1 MNPPRCSALASLSLL
16 SAAGLALAGPHDR
29 DPLTSAAI
37 IEQDDP
43 VPWGAWSFGVDVGL
57 QWRVTD
63 NSSADYLVVP
73 TVLSLRSPAHWE
85 WDFAGGKVVTRARL
99 NLLLQG
105 VADGPES
112 YYFGW
117 SGSPS
122 VEYWFPSQRSSLFFS
137 IGGGSGWVDSHP
149 DVEGAQGRDYT
160 YNWFMHGGVRK
171 RVGARA
177 DLSLGVFFQHWS
189 NRGATDPNPGFD
201 GLGPMIGLSWD
212 F

>member
-1 MNPPRCSALASLSLL
+1 MTVSRFAVLSSIAFPLATPV
-16 SAAGLALAGPHDR
+16 AFAGPYDE
-29 DPLTSAAI
+29 DPLAKAAI
-37 IEQDDP
+37 IEEGDP
-43 VPWGAWSFGVDVGL
+43 VPWGAWALGVDVGV

-73 TVLSLRSPAHWE
+73 TVVSLRSPAHWE
-85 WDFAGGKVVTRARL
+85 WDFAGGKLVTRARL

-105 VADGPES
+105 VAEGPES

-122 VEYWFPSQRSSLFFS
+122 IEYWFPSQRSSLFFS

-149 DVEGAQGRDYT
+149 EIEGAQGRDYT
-160 YNWFMHGGVRK
+160 YNWFMHGGLRK
-171 RVGARA
+171 RIGDHA
-177 DLSLGVFFQHWS
+177 DLSLGVYFQHWS